1 MVGNP
6 LKEGLNVIDGKA
18 SPGNGSARGVQDAP
32 NNAQTLRRRRRV
44 ILSTG
49 TKTDLAAHIQ
59 FAARWGRA
67 DADRPRL
74 IDREQL
80 CAAWSREKRKTVA
93 TTKGG

>member
-1 MVGNP
+1 MTRIPAVVAVAPSVMAVRGIPPCESALTVMVGNP

-59 FAARWGRA
+59 FAAR
-67 DADRPRL
+67 
-74 IDREQL
+74 
-80 CAAWSREKRKTVA
+80 
-93 TTKGG
+93 